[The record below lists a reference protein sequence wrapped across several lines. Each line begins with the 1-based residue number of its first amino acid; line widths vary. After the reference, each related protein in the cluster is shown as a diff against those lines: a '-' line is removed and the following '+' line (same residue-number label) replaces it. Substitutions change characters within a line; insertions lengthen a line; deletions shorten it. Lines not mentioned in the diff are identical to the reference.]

1 MRQLELQSMAIPEL
15 VDRFTQVTLGQ
26 YEALLDDDRKEF
38 RRLFEEMRA
47 LLEELKVRPGD
58 QRRALLPLYDHP
70 NVQVRLKAAKN
81 TLAVAPEAAFELLHV
96 IAESGIHPQAG
107 EAGMSLWN
115 LENGTFKP
123 S

>member
-1 MRQLELQSMAIPEL
+1 MNRLQHMTTPEL
-15 VDRFTQVTLGQ
+15 VDRFTRVTLGQ
-26 YEALLDDDRKEF
+26 YEALLDDDRAKF
-38 RRLFEEMRA
+38 KRLFGEMRRV
-47 LLEELKVRPGD
+47 LEELKARPGD

-81 TLAVAPEAAFELLHV
+81 TLAVTPDAALELLRA
-96 IAESGIHPQAG
+96 IAESGMHPQAG

-123 S
+123 T